1 MKEIKIAF
9 RGEIMSKIPVFIL
22 SGFLGSGKTTLL
34 KRMLLECNKKN
45 LKPAVLMNEL
55 GSTDTDGN
63 IINEQNNEIM
73 EKLLDGCICCSKKN
87 EVLKCIEKLLLQKP
101 DVLIIELT
109 GVANPEEVVDSMTEP
124 QLIDRLSVQKIISV
138 LDAENILEYNS
149 ILEADRNIVETNR
162 RQIEIADL
170 LIINKIDLVTNG
182 RKLKIEKVIRKHNS
196 VSPIHFATYSEIDL
210 GELFVDIKPYN
221 EQKMI
226 IKIGKEKV
234 EHHQHIHR
242 KQAHTHSY
250 SRINT
255 ISLPIEFDTTTG
267 EIEKFLKK
275 WRPNL
280 LRAKG
285 FVPIKEKTYLMQT
298 VLKRTSWEST
308 NFSGSHYIVMIGIDL
323 NTELIKKEWERLL
336 IAQ

>member
-1 MKEIKIAF
+1 
-9 RGEIMSKIPVFIL
+9 MSKIPVFIL

-34 KRMLLECNKKN
+34 KRMLHECNKKN

-149 ILEADRNIVETNR
+149 ILESDRNIVETNR
-162 RQIEIADL
+162 RQIEVADL
-170 LIINKIDLVTNG
+170 LIINKVDLVTDG
-182 RKLKIEKVIRKHNS
+182 RKLKIEKIIRKHNS
-196 VSPIHFATYSEIDL
+196 VSPIYYSTYSEIDL
-210 GELFVDIKPYN
+210 GELFADIKPYN

-234 EHHQHIHR
+234 EHHQHTHP
-242 KQAHTHSY
+242 KQTHTHSY

-255 ISLPIEFDTTTG
+255 ISLPIDFDTNTG
-267 EIEKFLKK
+267 QIEKFLKK

-323 NTELIKKEWERLL
+323 NAELIKKEWERLL